1 MGEAFKADAIV
12 QQFISSGDTEKLL
25 PATLTAA
32 QRALVHNAAR
42 LLGVNTATTGVAPMR
57 VLKLEKV
64 KTASGE
70 ISASASWLQKAEAA
84 EAAALAAALAAVPAA
99 AARAL
104 PRGRA
109 AVASGEEHDAGVP
122 KKAAPASA
130 RKAAAAN
137 DAKRIAAALPAAKKA
152 RAAPRVRG

>member
-1 MGEAFKADAIV
+1 M
-12 QQFISSGDTEKLL
+12 DTEKLL

-42 LLGVNTATTGVAPMR
+42 LRGVNTATTGVAPIR
-57 VLKLEKV
+57 VLKLEKIR
-64 KTASGE
+64 TASGE

-84 EAAALAAALAAVPAA
+84 EAAALAAALPAA

-109 AVASGEEHDAGVP
+109 AVASGEHDAGVP
-122 KKAAPASA
+122 KKAVPASA
-130 RKAAAAN
+130 RKAAASNA
-137 DAKRIAAALPAAKKA
+137 AKRITADLPPAKKA
-152 RAAPRVRG
+152 RAAPRDRG